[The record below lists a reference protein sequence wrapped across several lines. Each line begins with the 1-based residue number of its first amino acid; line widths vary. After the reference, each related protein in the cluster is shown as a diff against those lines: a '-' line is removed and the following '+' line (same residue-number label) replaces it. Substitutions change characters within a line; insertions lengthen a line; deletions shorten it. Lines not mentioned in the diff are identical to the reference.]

1 MLKQNKYNQKN
12 TIQIP
17 FRLNRRTDADIIIFF
32 EILKKYDI
40 SIAGYLKKMIRE
52 NIRSFKFQA
61 KKEIEMNLPSNMEKK
76 YFKFLMEIKE
86 IKEIKEMKGE

>member
-1 MLKQNKYNQKN
+1 MNKQNKYNKKN
-12 TIQIP
+12 TIQVP
-17 FRLNRRTDADIIIFF
+17 FRLNRRTDTDIIEFF

-52 NIRSFKFQA
+52 NIRRFKYQA
-61 KKEIEMNLPSNMEKK
+61 KMEIEMYRPGDIEKN

-86 IKEIKEMKGE
+86 IKEMKGE

>member
-1 MLKQNKYNQKN
+1 MNKQNKYNKVN
-12 TIQIP
+12 TKQIP

-40 SIAGYLKKMIRE
+40 SILGYLKKMIRD
-52 NIRSFKFQA
+52 NIRCFKFQA
-61 KKEIEMNLPSNMEKK
+61 KKEIEMNLPGDMEKN

-86 IKEIKEMKGE
+86 IKEMKGE

>member
-1 MLKQNKYNQKN
+1 MNKQNKYNKAN

-17 FRLNRRTDADIIIFF
+17 FRLNRRTDTDIIEFF

-52 NIRSFKFQA
+52 NIRRFKYQA
-61 KKEIEMNLPSNMEKK
+61 NIEIEMYRPSDIEKN

-86 IKEIKEMKGE
+86 IKEMKGE

>member
-1 MLKQNKYNQKN
+1 MLKQNKYNAKN

-17 FRLNRRTDADIIIFF
+17 FRLNRRTDADIIEFF

-40 SIAGYLKKMIRE
+40 SIAGYLKEMIRKD
-52 NIRSFKFQA
+52 IRLFKIQA
-61 KKEIEMNLPSNMEKK
+61 KTEIEMFRPSNMEKK

-86 IKEIKEMKGE
+86 IKEMKGE

>member
-1 MLKQNKYNQKN
+1 MLKQNKYNAKN

-17 FRLNRRTDADIIIFF
+17 FRLNRRTDADIIEFF

-40 SIAGYLKKMIRE
+40 SIAGYLKEMIRKD
-52 NIRSFKFQA
+52 IRLFKIQA
-61 KKEIEMNLPSNMEKK
+61 KTEIEMYRPSNIEKN

-86 IKEIKEMKGE
+86 IKEMKGE